1 MTGTDFFKLGDLR
14 VLGMSLVVLGLAF
27 LLSGLVFVLPSKRKR
42 SVSKEDQ

>member
-1 MTGTDFFKLGDLR
+1 MTGTDFFKLGDLH